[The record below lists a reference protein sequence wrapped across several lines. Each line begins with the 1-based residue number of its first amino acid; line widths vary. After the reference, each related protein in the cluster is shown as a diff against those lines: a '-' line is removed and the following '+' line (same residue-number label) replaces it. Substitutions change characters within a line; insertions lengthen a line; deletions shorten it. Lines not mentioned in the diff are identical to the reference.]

1 MLNLL
6 VLQGC
11 ANKQNY
17 INNPN
22 QYCLETIP
30 SVVTQDCDLHNL
42 GNEQLNEKVS
52 YLKSYL
58 DKIMSNYL
66 APISDGNKYY
76 GQITFCIDNKGKIYQ
91 IELFQPSGSGDLDEA
106 LKASVKKTVS
116 LSLPKSE
123 CLKAH
128 TEYFKQTLYYDHNDM
143 AAD

>member
-30 SVVTQDCDLHNL
+30 SDISKDCDIHNL
-42 GNEQLNEKVS
+42 GKEKLNEKVS
-52 YLKSYL
+52 YLKRHL
-58 DKIMSNYL
+58 DKIMSNYS
-66 APISDGNKYY
+66 APIFDGNKYY
-76 GQITFCIDNKGKIYQ
+76 GQITFCIDNKGKINQ
-91 IELFQPSGSGDLDEA
+91 IELFQPSGSVDLDEA
-106 LKASVKKTVS
+106 LNAAVKKTVI
-116 LSLPKSE
+116 LPLPKSE
-123 CLKAH
+123 CLKSH